1 MPARKMH
8 PQARIE
14 EYLGLGWWTGE
25 TVQQLFADR
34 VAQFGDE
41 LAAIDPANKADLMDT
56 PLQRASWNDIDA
68 QVQDLAAVLRRDG
81 YGEGDVIAVQLPNTL
96 ELIVAYLAIWRIRGI
111 VTPLPVQ
118 YRRHE
123 TVELGEISEPVAF
136 LTADRIGTRQAA
148 AEVVDMRSAIGSL
161 RAVYSF
167 GPSEV
172 PGASRLDG
180 ELARVGDAELAAVDS
195 YAADHPVDPND
206 CITICWTSG
215 TESRPKGVP
224 RAHYEWL
231 VMSWDTVYSPDL
243 THEARILNP
252 FPMVNM
258 AGINGMFLPWLRV
271 GCVLVQHHPFE
282 LGVFLRQIED
292 EKITYTVA
300 PPALLAML
308 LQRDE
313 LLAGADISSLRQI
326 GSGSVPLQEWMVRG
340 WHERYGIAIINYFG
354 SNEGISLMTDVKV
367 MTDPAQRARFFPRY
381 GGGRQWSFPAAHRT
395 QVKLIDPDTGAEVDE
410 PDHPGELYLKGPSLF
425 AGYLNGDQLPSPFD
439 ADGYLK
445 TGDMFVIDGPEQQF
459 LRYVDRAKDM
469 VIRGGMN
476 IAPAELETLIATHPS
491 VAEVAI
497 VGYPDDVLG
506 EKVCAVVA
514 LKPGTTL
521 TLAELVDHLRHQDIA
536 SYKLPERLAVV
547 DALPR
552 NPVGKVL
559 KRQLRDDIGTEMK
572 EKA

>member
-8 PQARIE
+8 PQERIE
-14 EYLGLGWWTGE
+14 EYLGNGYWTTE

-34 VAQFGDE
+34 VAEFGDE
-41 LAAIDPANKADLMDT
+41 LAAVDPANKADLMDT
-56 PLQRASWNDIDA
+56 EIQRASWNEIDA
-68 QVQDLAAVLRRDG
+68 QVQALAAALRRAG
-81 YGEGDVIAVQLPNTL
+81 LGEGDVIAVQLPNTV
-96 ELIVAYLAIWRIRGI
+96 ELIVAYLAIWRVRGI

-123 TVELGEISEPVAF
+123 TVELGAISEPVAF
-136 LTADRIGTRQAA
+136 ITADRVGTRPAA
-148 AEVVDMRSAIGSL
+148 AEVVEMMPAIPSL
-161 RAVYSF
+161 RSVYAY
-167 GPSEV
+167 GPSDV
-172 PGASRLDG
+172 PGAVALRDS
-180 ELARVGDAELAAVDS
+180 LALVDADDLAAVDE
-195 YAADHPVDPND
+195 YAASHPVDPND

-231 VMSWDTVYSPDL
+231 VMSWDTVYSPNL

-271 GCVLVQHHPFE
+271 GCVLVQHHPFD

-313 LLAGADISSLRQI
+313 LLAGADISTLRQI

-367 MTDPAQRARFFPRY
+367 MTDPAQRARYFPRY
-381 GGGRQWSFPAAHRT
+381 GGDRQWSFPAAQRT
-395 QVKLIDPDTGAEVDE
+395 QIKLIDPDTGDEVTE
-410 PDHPGELYLKGPSLF
+410 PDHPGELYLKVPSLF

-439 ADGYLK
+439 ADGFLR
-445 TGDMFVIDGPEQQF
+445 TGDMFVIDGPELQF

-514 LKPGTTL
+514 LKPDTEL
-521 TLAELVDHLRHQDIA
+521 TLDELVEHLRAQDIA

-547 DALPR
+547 TALPR

-559 KRQLRDDIGTEMK
+559 KRQLRDDIATEK
-572 EKA
+572 ENA